1 MPTLESQNDQD
12 SEEVGFSF
20 LQPIESETV
29 IVTEETSKVVSE
41 TPEEERER
49 LRFVH
54 GGSNFQ
60 PDAGMASAK
69 GFLAAMAVIGIF
81 VGIAYLANLI
91 LQI

>member
-29 IVTEETSKVVSE
+29 VVTEETSKVVSE

-60 PDAGMASAK
+60 PGAGMASAK

>member
-29 IVTEETSKVVSE
+29 IVTEESSKAVSE

-60 PDAGMASAK
+60 PGAGMASAK

>member
-1 MPTLESQNDQD
+1 MIKTLRRLELLA
-12 SEEVGFSF
+12 F

-29 IVTEETSKVVSE
+29 IVTEKSSKVVCE

-60 PDAGMASAK
+60 PGAGKAAAK
-69 GFLAAMAVIGIF
+69 GFLAAIAVITIF
-81 VGIAYLANLI
+81 LGFAYLANLI
-91 LQI
+91 FQ

>member
-1 MPTLESQNDQD
+1 MPTLESQNDQH

-20 LQPIESETV
+20 LQPTESETV

-60 PDAGMASAK
+60 PGAGMASAK

>member
-60 PDAGMASAK
+60 PGAGMASAK

-81 VGIAYLANLI
+81 VGIAHLANLI